1 MGTLRVDTLLLEVF
15 RSLECCVT
23 TISPPGGLPVNPSPW
38 SAQSPSFTQAAS
50 VFPGS
55 LLSAPPT
62 GFTQPLA
69 FSTPTL
75 PSWNKPTAPQSP
87 ILWAHQAQVPSTPWA
102 QPSSAVRSF
111 QSSAL
116 PSSTLPAQ
124 IPCVLSST
132 PKTTSPPPP
141 PPRTTPQKELKK
153 ESDAFVD
160 LDPLGDK
167 EMKEV
172 KEMFKEFQLTKPP
185 AVPARRGEQQS
196 LSGASGAF
204 SSYFSSKVGS
214 PQDSTGHDD
223 MEASKL
229 SAKMTGNFSSF
240 RFNSCSG
247 IGMVVQ

>member
-23 TISPPGGLPVNPSPW
+23 TISPLGGLPVNSSPW
-38 SAQSPSFTQAAS
+38 STQPSTFPQAAS

-55 LLSAPPT
+55 MLPAPPA
-62 GFTQPLA
+62 GFAQPLA

-75 PSWNKPTAPQSP
+75 PSWSKPTAPQSP
-87 ILWAHQAQVPSTPWA
+87 VLWAHQAQVPSTSWA

-111 QSSAL
+111 QSSVVS
-116 PSSTLPAQ
+116 SSTLPAQ
-124 IPCVLSST
+124 IPTALSST
-132 PKTTSPPPP
+132 STTASPPPP

-167 EMKEV
+167 EMKEI

-196 LSGASGAF
+196 LSGASGSF
-204 SSYFSSKVGS
+204 SSYFSGKVDI
-214 PQDSTGHDD
+214 PQDSHDD
-223 MEASKL
+223 MEASQL
-229 SAKMTGNFSSF
+229 SAKMTGNFF
-240 RFNSCSG
+240 FLLL
-247 IGMVVQ
+247 Q